1 MKPTPRQLL
10 VALKRKTA
18 DRFKA
23 GFATSVYRYLNT
35 KLKQGNWLLFYSNLK
50 TRKLAVIKTRKLA
63 VI

>member
-1 MKPTPRQLL
+1 